1 MEIEHQREVNVCFFK
16 MLHCGMKKILFFL
29 LLAVIGRASFSQN
42 ESASVDPYPGIWLG
56 VMDIS
61 EQMSIQMAIQIEGSE
76 NGNYSAKLNVIE
88 QKAFDIPMDTCI
100 IENDSIHVRFDAA
113 GITYDGFY
121 SSDEDQVF
129 GTYAQGG
136 GQFTLNLQRTD
147 KLVREVERPQTP
159 VRPFPYDEV
168 EVKFENKKAG
178 IWLAG
183 TLTKPSGGTNLP
195 AVVLI
200 AGSGRNDRNET
211 SMGHFLLL
219 SDFLTR
225 NGYAVLRCDKRGVGA
240 SEGDYGQATTF
251 DFAEDVEAAMEYLSI
266 REEIDPS
273 SMGLIGHS
281 EGALIAPMIA
291 SENKELAFIIMIG
304 GIGIQGKELLLLQA
318 RKMAK
323 ISGVPQE
330 EIKAITENNRILYE
344 IAMNESEDSILVQ
357 KLKEVDPEISEDMLN
372 MLRWNWFR
380 TFLSLDPDTY
390 LSKVKCP
397 VLGITGEK
405 DVQCPPEENLAAM
418 ERSLQK
424 AGNKHYELIS
434 LDGLNHLFQTAESG
448 SPYEYEQ
455 IAEIIAP
462 DALELIL
469 EWMNMLIR

>member
-1 MEIEHQREVNVCFFK
+1 MARINGRRTDDSARRSTA
-16 MLHCGMKKILFFL
+16 LH
-29 LLAVIGRASFSQN
+29 
-42 ESASVDPYPGIWLG
+42 E
-56 VMDIS
+56 
-61 EQMSIQMAIQIEGSE
+61 
-76 NGNYSAKLNVIE
+76 
-88 QKAFDIPMDTCI
+88 FD
-100 IENDSIHVRFDAA
+100 EW
-113 GITYDGFY
+113 
-121 SSDEDQVF
+121 
-129 GTYAQGG
+129 
-136 GQFTLNLQRTD
+136 FTLNLQRTD

-168 EVKFENKKAG
+168 EVKFENKEAG
-178 IWLAG
+178 IWIAG

-240 SEGDYGQATTF
+240 SEGDYGLATTF
-251 DFAEDVEAAMEYLSI
+251 DFAEDVEAAMEYLST

-291 SENKELAFIIMIG
+291 SGNKELAFIIMMG

-318 RKMAK
+318 EKMAK
-323 ISGVPQE
+323 ITGVPQE
-330 EIKAITENNRILYE
+330 EIASITEQNKLLYE
-344 IAMNESEDSILVQ
+344 IAMNESNDSILVQ
-357 KLKEVDPEISEDMLN
+357 KLKEADPGINDVMLN

-397 VLGITGEK
+397 VLGLTGEK

-418 ERSLQK
+418 ERSLK
-424 AGNKHYELIS
+424 EAGNNQYKLQT
-434 LDGLNHLFQTAESG
+434 LQGLNHLFQTAESG
-448 SPYEYEQ
+448 SPYKYEQ
-455 IAEIIAP
+455 IAEIISP
-462 DALELIL
+462 DALQLIL
-469 EWMNMLIR
+469 EWMDKVTK